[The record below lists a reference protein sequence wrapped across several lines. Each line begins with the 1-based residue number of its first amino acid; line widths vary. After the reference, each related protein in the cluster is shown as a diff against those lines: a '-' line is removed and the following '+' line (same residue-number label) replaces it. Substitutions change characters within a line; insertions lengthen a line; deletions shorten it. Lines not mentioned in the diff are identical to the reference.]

1 MYWGSEGLRFVHEN
15 QIISDF
21 QSQNFMICLM
31 TPKCFIPVKR
41 ARPRNL
47 EKDLVIIEKDR
58 EVLGHHQVMADGALK
73 LICS

>member
-1 MYWGSEGLRFVHEN
+1 
-15 QIISDF
+15 
-21 QSQNFMICLM
+21 MICLM

-73 LICS
+73 LIYVANSFTVSSNIC